1 MKTTLKMKLLAPMTA
16 LGLMVLT
23 ITACQKDT
31 PAPGDEGRAIEA
43 GSPKIPTYIFG
54 YNNATAPYVFQVQRG
69 TDPTYG
75 QARNNTFQLI
85 GMVSQTG
92 AGFTTSGYNGNCG
105 VITDPNYCYFDKGS
119 SPTTYGNTFYII
131 PSQFTGSPRKILR
144 VKFNSNNIPLPP
156 VGTAWFVYNK
166 TTNTW
171 TAQTGATNFASYA
184 VVTSTPVIG
193 C

>member
-1 MKTTLKMKLLAPMTA
+1 MAA
-16 LGLMVLT
+16 LGLLALT

-31 PAPGDEGRAIEA
+31 PAPGDEGQAIEA

-54 YNNATAPYVFQVQRG
+54 YNNATAPYAFQVQRG

-75 QARNNTFQLI
+75 QAKNNTFQLI
-85 GMVSQTG
+85 GISTGSQTASG
-92 AGFTTSGYNGNCG
+92 FSTAGNSGNCG
-105 VITDPNYCYFDKGS
+105 VITDPNMCYFDKGS

-131 PSQFTGSPRKILR
+131 PLQYTGTPRKILR

-171 TAQTGATNFASYA
+171 TAQPGATNFANYA
-184 VVTSTPVIG
+184 IVTTTPVTG